1 MHVKIVFVQR
11 ESERLIRDWFNNAW
25 FCIPKS
31 SFQIPAYE
39 NPKPNRAYKTCLN
52 LRPIRQRP
60 ISRWHHGVFCLPIYS
75 TTIAFQPRTVSPECS
90 FFSSFSLSRTSQQPW
105 LISGSTKMRQLS
117 RCRATVQNTCL
128 LLILLDMTFWCVID
142 ENTRAENEL
151 KKRNRLTFDSLLRLL
166 IL

>member
-1 MHVKIVFVQR
+1 MPDSVYR
-11 ESERLIRDWFNNAW
+11 
-25 FCIPKS
+25 
-31 SFQIPAYE
+31 
-39 NPKPNRAYKTCLN
+39 NRAFKSLHTRIPSLTAPIKPASTCDQFV
-52 LRPIRQRP
+52 RDQSVDDIMVD
-60 ISRWHHGVFCLPIYS
+60 IFCLPIYS

-90 FFSSFSLSRTSQQPW
+90 FFSLFSLSRTSQQPW

-117 RCRATVQNTCL
+117 RCRAAVQNTCL